1 MELRHLRY
9 FDAVATTLSFSRA
22 AERLHI
28 AQPPLSRQIRQLEDE
43 IGAVLFDRSARP
55 LQLTPAGRFFHAQ
68 VVQTLAR
75 LNEAREATRRIAQG
89 GQGWFGIG
97 FVPSTLY
104 GFLPEVIR
112 RFRAAHPQ
120 VEVGL
125 SELTTVNQVAA
136 LKAGRIDVGFGRLPL
151 NDPALSSEV
160 VARDPLVAALPARHR
175 LLSSRSLSLARLAE
189 EPLLIYPAQPRP
201 SFADQV
207 LAHFHDRGLQPVVA
221 QEANEMQTAIGLV
234 AAGIGITL
242 VPAPVQALQ
251 RADVAYRPLKEQGID
266 SPVTMNQRA
275 GDQSPLLLAFEALVR
290 DTVQDPM
297 TSAIPTPPSLTAA
310 R

>member
-9 FDAVATTLSFSRA
+9 FDAVATALSFSRA
-22 AERLHI
+22 AEHLHI

-43 IGAVLFDRSARP
+43 LGAVLFDRSARP
-55 LQLTPAGRFFHAQ
+55 LQLTPAGRFFHTQ

-75 LNEAREATRRIAQG
+75 LAEASEATRRIAQG

-125 SELTTVNQVAA
+125 SELTTLNQKTA
-136 LKAGRIDVGFGRLPL
+136 LKAGRIDIGFGRLPL
-151 NDPALSSEV
+151 DDSALSSEV
-160 VARDPLVAALPARHR
+160 VARDALVAALPARHR
-175 LLSSRSLSLARLAE
+175 LLASRSLSLARLAE
-189 EPLLIYPAQPRP
+189 EPLLLYPAQPRP

-207 LAHFHDRGLQPVVA
+207 LAHFHERGLHPVVA

-251 RADVAYRPLKEQGID
+251 RSDVAYRPLKEQGID

-275 GDQSPLLLAFEALVR
+275 GDQSPLLLAFQALVR
-290 DTVQDPM
+290 ETLPPPF
-297 TSAIPTPPSLTAA
+297 TTAISQATPATPA